1 MANDNE
7 RATWRDRLFVGMQ
20 YLLPQHAL
28 SRIVYRATRS
38 TAPGW
43 KNFLIRSFLRGFD
56 VDMAEAVAPDPF
68 AYASFNA
75 FFTRALRPG
84 ARAVDTKPDAVVSP
98 VDGMVSQVGR
108 IDSNLLLQAKGHTYS
123 LDALLA
129 GDGALET
136 GLRGGEF
143 ATIYLAP
150 FNYHRIHMPV
160 AGRVVATTHVPGK
173 LFSVNTVTARHVPE
187 LFARNERVICVFD
200 TGIGMMVMVLVG
212 ALFVG
217 SMETVWAGEITP
229 ARRRGPT
236 RLPTQAVDLGRGAEM
251 GRFNMGST
259 VIVLFE
265 SSCVSWNDT
274 LVPGAFVKM
283 GERIGTLTGAARE
296 AS

>member
-1 MANDNE
+1 MSNDNE
-7 RATWRDRLFVGMQ
+7 RPTWRDRLFVGMQ
-20 YLLPQHAL
+20 YLLPQHTL
-28 SRIVYRATRS
+28 SRVVYRSTRS
-38 TAPGW
+38 TAPRF

-56 VDMAEAVAPDPF
+56 VNMDEAVEPDAF
-68 AYASFNA
+68 AYPSFNA

-84 ARAVDTKPDAVVSP
+84 ARPIDSMPDAVTSP

-108 IDSNLLLQAKGHTYS
+108 IDANLLLQAKGHTYA

-129 GDGALET
+129 GDLELEKR
-136 GLRGGEF
+136 LRGGEF

-150 FNYHRIHMPV
+150 FNYHRVHMPL
-160 AGRVVATTHVPGK
+160 AGRIVATTHVPGH

-187 LFARNERVICVFD
+187 LFARNERVICVFE
-200 TGIGMMVMVLVG
+200 TGAGLMVMVLVG

-229 ARRRGPT
+229 ARRRNPT
-236 RLPTQAVDLGRGAEM
+236 RLPTQAIDLARGGEM

-265 SSCVSWNDT
+265 ANRVRWNET
-274 LVPGAFVKM
+274 LAPGALVKM
-283 GERIGTLTGAARE
+283 GQRVGSLTGGA
-296 AS
+296 

>member
-1 MANDNE
+1 MSNDNE
-7 RATWRDRLFVGMQ
+7 GATWRDRLFVGMQ

-28 SRIVYRATRS
+28 ARVVYRATRS
-38 TAPGW
+38 TAPRW

-56 VDMAEAVAPDPF
+56 VDMEEAREPDPL
-68 AYASFNA
+68 AYPSFNA
-75 FFTRALRPG
+75 FFTRALRPD
-84 ARAVDTKPDAVVSP
+84 ARPVVPTPDAVASP

-129 GDGALET
+129 GDLELESR
-136 GLRGGEF
+136 LRGGEF

-150 FNYHRIHMPV
+150 YNYHRIHMPL
-160 AGRVVATTHVPGK
+160 AGRVVATTHVPGH

-187 LFARNERVICVFD
+187 LFARNERVVCVFE
-200 TGIGMMVMVLVG
+200 TGVGLMVMVLVG

-229 ARRRGPT
+229 ARRRAPT
-236 RLPTQAVDLGRGAEM
+236 RLPTQAVGLERGAEM

-265 SSCVSWNDT
+265 ANRVRWSET
-274 LVPGAFVKM
+274 LAPGELVKM
-283 GERIGTLTGAARE
+283 GERVGTLIGPA
-296 AS
+296 